1 MRIRVSR
8 RSKRSKQWSSLCG
21 SGSRTDAINFLWCRL
36 GQAVLPHSR
45 AQQEHKPEGGRE
57 GERESE
63 AVQGRQSCMAECT
76 SKAVCSGQRQ
86 RTEAQA
92 ESFNRPQQT
101 CNFIRMS
108 VETARDRVTEQCR
121 TLKKTKRVVLEVA
134 VCVLLPACLPVRGAW
149 DRGEES
155 EAGRQAVRTLSGA

>member
-8 RSKRSKQWSSLCG
+8 RCKRSKQWSSLCG

-45 AQQEHKPEGGRE
+45 AHSKSASQRE
-57 GERESE
+57 AERERESE

-86 RTEAQA
+86 RQRAEAQA

-101 CNFIRMS
+101 CNFIRKS

-121 TLKKTKRVVLEVA
+121 TLKKTKRVVGGGC
-134 VCVLLPACLPVRGAW
+134 VCAAACLPACLSGERGIGGRRVRQ
-149 DRGEES
+149 
-155 EAGRQAVRTLSGA
+155 AGRQ